1 MIGTLFS
8 EQVNGFQGG
17 WFSSMGAKMDT
28 IKLAMA
34 VTYLGLV
41 VLVSSIVG
49 S

>member
-1 MIGTLFS
+1 MILDNDRYIG

-34 VTYLGLV
+34 GTYVGLV
-41 VLVSSIVG
+41 VLSPQ
-49 S
+49 